1 MSVAKI
7 LLMMYDFYPGG
18 TGDSSNEHW
27 WRFLWGNRDRICS
40 EEGSQ
45 GDSNILSSF
54 SQKYSILTGL

>member
-27 WRFLWGNRDRICS
+27 WRFLWGNRDRIYS

-54 SQKYSILTGL
+54 SQK